1 MSNIL
6 DTIIAHKRREVA
18 QAKKQKPLA
27 ILMKETGHRQAPRSM
42 RTAIRNGSGLIAEFK
57 RASPSKGLIRQQA
70 DPAAIAAS
78 YEKAG
83 ASAVSV
89 LTDRSFFLAE
99 ESDLPAVA
107 DTVELP
113 ILRKDFIIDTYQ
125 IAEARAQGADC
136 ILLIAAA
143 LSKSR
148 LAELLQAAID
158 LGLEALVEVH
168 RPEELDKLC
177 GRETLIG
184 VNNRNL
190 DNFTVDIQ
198 VSLALAPMLGDTVVK
213 VTESGLDSTTHL
225 QELVRAGFSGFLVGE
240 SLMRS
245 ADPGAA
251 CAAMVTAI
259 KQAKNAG

>member
-1 MSNIL
+1 M
-6 DTIIAHKRREVA
+6 H
-18 QAKKQKPLA
+18 
-27 ILMKETGHRQAPRSM
+27 
-42 RTAIRNGSGLIAEFK
+42 
-57 RASPSKGLIRQQA
+57 
-70 DPAAIAAS
+70 
-78 YEKAG
+78 
-83 ASAVSV
+83 
-89 LTDRSFFLAE
+89 
-99 ESDLPAVA
+99 
-107 DTVELP
+107 
-113 ILRKDFIIDTYQ
+113 
-125 IAEARAQGADC
+125 C

-143 LSKSR
+143 LSKNR
-148 LAELLQAAID
+148 LAELLQAATD
-158 LGLEALVEVH
+158 LGMEALVEVH

-213 VTESGLDSTTHL
+213 VTESGLDSATHL

-240 SLMRS
+240 SLMRP